1 MFVNGKIILVAC
13 VASVS
18 AQVRRES
25 WNEGAKNRD
34 DNFRAIE
41 CFHSRGQ
48 HLCKFIRTKES
59 VCIRKELNSHRT
71 GLGHQHGRRFIILGH
86 QYGRRDVMWKHT
98 SEKLAIRR
106 ISFWLNLNV
115 YFYSLKT
122 QTWSTTLVSCV
133 TATTIREPLSTL
145 LMFSS
150 KGCGLSSTNIGNPRW
165 NENRSKIQ
173 SPGTITPENC
183 TPRAYLRSSLH
194 EGKKFLAPRR
204 S

>member
-25 WNEGAKNRD
+25 WNEGAKKRD
-34 DNFRAIE
+34 DNFRAIT
-41 CFHSRGQ
+41 
-48 HLCKFIRTKES
+48 L
-59 VCIRKELNSHRT
+59 
-71 GLGHQHGRRFIILGH
+71 
-86 QYGRRDVMWKHT
+86 

-165 NENRSKIQ
+165 NENRSKIH

-194 EGKKFLAPRR
+194 EGRKLLAPRR